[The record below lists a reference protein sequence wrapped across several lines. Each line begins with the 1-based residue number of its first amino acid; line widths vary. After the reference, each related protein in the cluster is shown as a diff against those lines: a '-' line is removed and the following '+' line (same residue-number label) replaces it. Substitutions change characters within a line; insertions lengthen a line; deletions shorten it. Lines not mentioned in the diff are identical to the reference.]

1 MLKTHLLALTLAA
14 FTATAALSQ
23 ELVDKGFVEGWNI
36 MMDPALG
43 NGCLIQTVYQD
54 LSVVRIGYDALDNR
68 GYFAVYNK
76 AWGDIKQGESYP
88 IRFDLDGKSYDA
100 TAIGFNERDVP
111 GATVFFTDR
120 NFVTAIA
127 QNKTMTVFNPAGE
140 TVMAI
145 DLTGTAKALEYA
157 RECQSG
163 EL

>member
-1 MLKTHLLALTLAA
+1 MTRLLAFTLAA

-23 ELVDKGFVEGWNI
+23 DLVDKGFVEGWNI

-54 LSVVRIGYDALDNR
+54 LSVVRLGYDALGNR

-88 IRFDLDGKSYDA
+88 IRFELDGKSFDA
-100 TAIGFNERDVP
+100 TAIGFNERKVP

-120 NFVTAIA
+120 SFVTAIA
-127 QNKTMTVFNPAGE
+127 QNKTMTVYNTAGE
-140 TVMAI
+140 VVMAI
-145 DLTGTAKALEYA
+145 DLKGTAKALDYA
-157 RECQSG
+157 RDCQNKK
-163 EL
+163 L

>member
-1 MLKTHLLALTLAA
+1 MTRLLAFTLAA

-23 ELVDKGFVEGWNI
+23 DLVDKGFVEGWNI

-54 LSVVRIGYDALDNR
+54 LSVVRLGYDALGNR

-88 IRFDLDGKSYDA
+88 IRFELDGKSFDA
-100 TAIGFNERDVP
+100 TAIGFNERKVP
-111 GATVFFTDR
+111 GATVFFTNR

-127 QNKTMTVFNPAGE
+127 QNKTMTVYNPAGE
-140 TVMAI
+140 VVMAI
-145 DLTGTAKALEYA
+145 DLKGTAKALDYA
-157 RECQSG
+157 RDCQNKK
-163 EL
+163 L

>member
-1 MLKTHLLALTLAA
+1 MTRLLALAFAA

-23 ELVDKGFVEGWNI
+23 ELIDKGFVEGWNI

-76 AWGDIKQGESYP
+76 AWGDIEHGESYP
-88 IRFDLDGKSYDA
+88 IRFELDSKSYGA
-100 TAIGFNERDVP
+100 TAIGFNKGRIP

-120 NFVTAIA
+120 RFVDVIA
-127 QNKTMTVFNPAGE
+127 QNKTMTVYNSTGE
-140 TVMAI
+140 VVMAI
-145 DLTGTAKALEYA
+145 DLKGTAKALEYA
-157 RECQSG
+157 RECQTRT
-163 EL
+163 L

>member
-1 MLKTHLLALTLAA
+1 MTRLLAFTLAA

-23 ELVDKGFVEGWNI
+23 DLVDKGFVEGWNI

-54 LSVVRIGYDALDNR
+54 LSVVRLGYDALGNR

-88 IRFDLDGKSYDA
+88 IRFELDGKSFDA
-100 TAIGFNERDVP
+100 TAIGFNERKVP

-127 QNKTMTVFNPAGE
+127 QNKTMTVYNTAGE
-140 TVMAI
+140 VVMAI
-145 DLTGTAKALEYA
+145 DLKGTAKALDYA
-157 RECQSG
+157 RDCQNKK
-163 EL
+163 L

>member
-1 MLKTHLLALTLAA
+1 MTRLLALTFAT

-54 LSVVRIGYDALDNR
+54 LSVVRLGYDALGNR

-76 AWGDIKQGESYP
+76 AWGDIKQGESYS

-120 NFVTAIA
+120 SFVDAIA
-127 QNKTMTVFNPAGE
+127 QNKTMTVYNPAGE
-140 TVMAI
+140 VVMAI
-145 DLTGTAKALEYA
+145 DLKGTAKALDYA
-157 RECQSG
+157 RDCQNKK
-163 EL
+163 L

>member
-1 MLKTHLLALTLAA
+1 MKRLFALALAA
-14 FTATAALSQ
+14 FTATAAFSQ
-23 ELVDKGFVEGWNI
+23 QLIDKGFVDGWNI

-54 LSVVRIGYDALDNR
+54 LSVVRIGYDALGNR

-76 AWGDIKQGESYP
+76 AWGDIEQGKTYP
-88 IRFDLDGKSYDA
+88 IRFALDGKSYDA

-127 QNKTMTVFNPAGE
+127 QNKTMTVYNPAGE
-140 TVMAI
+140 VVMAI
-145 DLTGTAKALEYA
+145 DLKGTAKALEYA
-157 RECQSG
+157 RDCQNKK
-163 EL
+163 L

>member
-1 MLKTHLLALTLAA
+1 MTRLLALTFATL
-14 FTATAALSQ
+14 TATTALSQ

-54 LSVVRIGYDALDNR
+54 LSVVRLGYDALGNR

-120 NFVTAIA
+120 SFVNAIA
-127 QNKTMTVFNPAGE
+127 QNKTMTVYNPAGE
-140 TVMAI
+140 VVMAI
-145 DLTGTAKALEYA
+145 DLKGTAKALDYA
-157 RECQSG
+157 RDCQNKK
-163 EL
+163 L

>member
-1 MLKTHLLALTLAA
+1 MTRLLALTFAT

-54 LSVVRIGYDALDNR
+54 LSVVRLGYDALGNR

-88 IRFDLDGKSYDA
+88 IRFDLDGKSHDA

-120 NFVTAIA
+120 SFVDAIA
-127 QNKTMTVFNPAGE
+127 QNKTMTVYNPAGE
-140 TVMAI
+140 VVMAI
-145 DLTGTAKALEYA
+145 DLKGTAKALDYA
-157 RECQSG
+157 RDCQNKK
-163 EL
+163 L

>member
-1 MLKTHLLALTLAA
+1 MTRLLALTFAT
-14 FTATAALSQ
+14 FTATTALSQ

-54 LSVVRIGYDALDNR
+54 LSVVRLGYDALGNR

-120 NFVTAIA
+120 SFVNAIA
-127 QNKTMTVFNPAGE
+127 QNKTMTVYNPAGE
-140 TVMAI
+140 VVMAI
-145 DLTGTAKALEYA
+145 DLKGTAKALDYA
-157 RECQSG
+157 RDCQNKK
-163 EL
+163 L

>member
-1 MLKTHLLALTLAA
+1 MNRLLAFTLAA

-23 ELVDKGFVEGWNI
+23 ELIDKGFVEGWNI

-54 LSVVRIGYDALDNR
+54 LSVVRLGYDALGNR
-68 GYFAVYNK
+68 GYFVVYNK

-88 IRFDLDGKSYDA
+88 IRFELDGKSFDA
-100 TAIGFNERDVP
+100 TAIGFNKGRVP

-120 NFVTAIA
+120 SFVAAIA
-127 QNKTMTVFNPAGE
+127 QNKTMTVYNPAGE
-140 TVMAI
+140 VVMAI
-145 DLTGTAKALEYA
+145 DLNGTAKALEYA
-157 RECQSG
+157 RDCQSG

>member
-1 MLKTHLLALTLAA
+1 MKSRLLALTFAT

-23 ELVDKGFVEGWNI
+23 DLVDKGFVEGWNI

-54 LSVVRIGYDALDNR
+54 LSVVRLGYDALDNR

-88 IRFDLDGKSYDA
+88 IRFELDGKSYDA
-100 TAIGFNERDVP
+100 TAIGFNERDAP
-111 GATVFFTDR
+111 GATVFFTDL
-120 NFVTAIA
+120 NFVAAIA
-127 QNKTMTVFNPAGE
+127 QNKTMTVYNPAGE
-140 TVMAI
+140 VVMAI
-145 DLTGTAKALEYA
+145 DLKGTAKALDYA

>member
-1 MLKTHLLALTLAA
+1 MTRLLALAFAA
-14 FTATAALSQ
+14 LTATSALAQ
-23 ELVDKGFVEGWNI
+23 DLIDKGFVDGWNI

-54 LSVVRIGYDALDNR
+54 LSVVRLGYDALGNR
-68 GYFAVYNK
+68 GYFAVFNK

-120 NFVTAIA
+120 SFVNAIA
-127 QNKTMTVFNPAGE
+127 QNKTMTVYNPAGE
-140 TVMAI
+140 VVMAI
-145 DLTGTAKALEYA
+145 DLKGTAKALDYA
-157 RECQSG
+157 RDCQNKK
-163 EL
+163 L

>member
-1 MLKTHLLALTLAA
+1 MKSRLLALAFAT

-23 ELVDKGFVEGWNI
+23 DLIDKGFVEGWNI

-54 LSVVRIGYDALDNR
+54 LSVVRLGYDALDNR

-88 IRFDLDGKSYDA
+88 IRFELDGKSYDA

-120 NFVTAIA
+120 NFVAAIA
-127 QNKTMTVFNPAGE
+127 QNKTMTVYNPAGE
-140 TVMAI
+140 VVMAI
-145 DLTGTAKALEYA
+145 DLKGTAKALDYA

>member
-1 MLKTHLLALTLAA
+1 MTRLLALTFAT
-14 FTATAALSQ
+14 FTATTALSQ

-54 LSVVRIGYDALDNR
+54 LSVVRLGYDALGNR

-120 NFVTAIA
+120 GFVNAIA
-127 QNKTMTVFNPAGE
+127 QNKTMTVYNPAGE
-140 TVMAI
+140 VVMAI
-145 DLTGTAKALEYA
+145 DLKGTAKALDYA
-157 RECQSG
+157 RDCQNKK
-163 EL
+163 L

>member
-1 MLKTHLLALTLAA
+1 MNRLLALTFAA

-23 ELVDKGFVEGWNI
+23 ELIDKGFVEGWNI

-76 AWGDIKQGESYP
+76 AWGDIEQGKSYP
-88 IRFDLDGKSYDA
+88 IRFELDGKSFDA
-100 TAIGFNERDVP
+100 TAIGFNQGRVP

-120 NFVTAIA
+120 SFVNAIA
-127 QNKTMTVFNPAGE
+127 QNKTMTVYNPAGDV
-140 TVMAI
+140 VMAI
-145 DLTGTAKALEYA
+145 DLNGTAKALDYA
-157 RECQSG
+157 RDCQNRK
-163 EL
+163 L

>member
-1 MLKTHLLALTLAA
+1 MSRLLALMLTTV
-14 FTATAALSQ
+14 TATTAFAQDLI
-23 ELVDKGFVEGWNI
+23 DKGFVEGWNI

-88 IRFDLDGKSYDA
+88 IRFELDGKSYDA
-100 TAIGFNERDVP
+100 TAIGFNQRDVP

-120 NFVTAIA
+120 TFVTAIA
-127 QNKTMTVFNPAGE
+127 QNKTLTVYNPEGQ

-145 DLTGTAKALEYA
+145 DLNGTAKALDYA
-157 RECQSG
+157 RDCQNRK
-163 EL
+163 L